1 MIYQKNYFVE
11 NPKATIIIVHG
22 IAEHGGRYEH
32 VAKFLNYNNYDVIT
46 YDQLG
51 HGKSSGKRGKIKSFH
66 EHIDSLH
73 KVVLHDKQ
81 RNNNKI
87 FLLGHSM
94 GGLVVN
100 LYQVKYGD
108 IAGVISVAAAT
119 QTPKD
124 MKIFKY
130 IGFKY
135 LSFISVSSN
144 IFNNDL
150 AKDPNVSI
158 NARKDPLRLKRLY
171 LSLLGEM
178 FIKGVKY
185 LHKNIE
191 KYDVPVLFLHGKDD
205 KIVSPEFSE
214 LMFNK
219 IYSKD
224 KDIILY
230 DNGYHELLNDYN
242 QHLVM
247 QDIIKW
253 LDERK

>member
-1 MIYQKNYFVE
+1 MNKIEQ
-11 NPKATIIIVHG
+11 PKATIIIVNG

-51 HGKSSGKRGKIKSFH
+51 DGKSSGKRGKIKSFH

-73 KVVLHDKQ
+73 KAVLHDKQ

-135 LSFISVSSN
+135 LRFISVSSN

-150 AKDPNVSI
+150 AKFLMS
-158 NARKDPLRLKRLY
+158 
-171 LSLLGEM
+171 
-178 FIKGVKY
+178 
-185 LHKNIE
+185 
-191 KYDVPVLFLHGKDD
+191 VLT
-205 KIVSPEFSE
+205 
-214 LMFNK
+214 
-219 IYSKD
+219 
-224 KDIILY
+224 
-230 DNGYHELLNDYN
+230 
-242 QHLVM
+242 
-247 QDIIKW
+247 
-253 LDERK
+253 

>member
-1 MIYQKNYFVE
+1 MIYQKNYFIE

-22 IAEHGGRYEH
+22 IAEHSGRYEH
-32 VAKFLNYNNYDVIT
+32 VAKFLNDNQYDVIT

-73 KVVLHDKQ
+73 KVVLHEKQ
-81 RNNNKI
+81 RKQNKI

-94 GGLVVN
+94 GGAVVN
-100 LYQVKYGD
+100 IYQVKYGQID
-108 IAGVISVAAAT
+108 GIVSVAAAT
-119 QTPKD
+119 HTPND

-135 LSFISVSSN
+135 LSFISVSSD
-144 IFNNDL
+144 IFKNNL
-150 AKDPNVSI
+150 AKDPNVYLEST
-158 NARKDPLRLKRLY
+158 KDPLRLKRLY

-185 LHKNIE
+185 LHKNID
-191 KYDVPVLFLHGKDD
+191 KYNAPVLFLHGKDD

-224 KDIILY
+224 KEITLY

-242 QHLVM
+242 KNLVM

-253 LDERK
+253 LDVRK